1 MLEFRSLTI
10 ALLASLLLLPL
21 AAPADPLPSWRDG
34 ANKTAVLE
42 FIGEVTAPGGRRY
55 VRPAERIAVF
65 THEGVLLPEQPQV
78 QGLFTLQRL
87 RAQRERHPEWETL
100 MPFRGALALNGKFFL
115 ESDERTAL
123 TVIAA
128 THSGLTQQEYRR
140 EVREFWGRARHPQL
154 NAGWSRTGYQPMQEL
169 LALLRMQGFRTFIIT
184 AGDVDF
190 VRAIAEDM
198 YSVPPEQVIGTG
210 IPLRPAGGNG
220 RLDMRRTPGEFTLV
234 DGAEKALAVERH
246 IGRRPL
252 LAAGRVRNGG
262 DIDLLRYTQDPTRPA
277 LQLLVVHDDWE
288 REFAYH
294 EEDRASLTAAEAGGW
309 RVISMR
315 WDWRRIFAF
324 EELAEPA
331 G

>member
-1 MLEFRSLTI
+1 MPGFRSFVFT
-10 ALLASLLLLPL
+10 LLPILLLPL
-21 AAPADPLPSWRDG
+21 AATADPLPSWRDG
-34 ANKTAVLE
+34 ANKSAVLE
-42 FIGEVTAPGGRRY
+42 FISEVTAPGGRRY

-65 THEGVLLPEQPQV
+65 AHEGVLLPEQPQV

-87 RAQRERHPEWETL
+87 RAQRDRHPEWETL
-100 MPFRGALALNGKFFL
+100 MPFRGALELDGKFFL
-115 ESDERTAL
+115 ESAPRTAL
-123 TVIAA
+123 TVLAA
-128 THSGLTQQEYRR
+128 THSGLTQQEYRQ
-140 EVREFWGRARHPQL
+140 EVREFWGRARHPRL
-154 NAGWSRTGYQPMQEL
+154 DVGWSRTAYLPMQEL
-169 LALLRMQGFRTFIIT
+169 LTLLRAQGFRVFIIT

-198 YSVPPEQVIGTG
+198 YGVPPEQVIGTA
-210 IPLRPAGGNG
+210 IALQPAGGSG

-234 DGAEKALAVERH
+234 DGTEKALAVERH

-252 LAAGRVRNGG
+252 LAAGRVRDGG
-262 DIDLLRYTQDPTRPA
+262 DIDLLRYTQDPARPA
-277 LQLLVVHDDWE
+277 LQLLLVHDDWE

-315 WDWRRIFAF
+315 WDWRRIFSF

-331 G
+331 S